1 MIPRPPNS
9 PPFPTPTLS
18 RPLHAVT
25 APALA
30 LVLLLAVSIT
40 PVAGAGEPTREEAL
54 RALAGAAD
62 AEARRQAARALGE
75 RGAMEDIPRLAR
87 ALRDAD
93 PLVPT
98 VAESALWQGWGRP
111 GRAEGG

>member
-75 RGAMEDIPRLAR
+75 RGAMRSEEHTSELQSLAYLLCRL
-87 ALRDAD
+87 L
-93 PLVPT
+93 L
-98 VAESALWQGWGRP
+98 
-111 GRAEGG
+111 